1 MSQENKIEAE
11 KLSPTTDFL
20 PSGGASCSPS
30 STPETDRIATADD
43 WVQAGHARVLERER
57 DAARKILE
65 DIDEIMH
72 LMRPR
77 FHQTPSMCG
86 SYPCWIV
93 WLPKEGTCERKTLK
107 EAIIECAAQII
118 PENDKTQQPAPTN
131 DDGI

>member
-1 MSQENKIEAE
+1 MKK
-11 KLSPTTDFL
+11 KLKRNPPL
-20 PSGGASCSPS
+20 GAAICSPS

-65 DIDEIMH
+65 DIDGIMH

-77 FHQTPSMCG
+77 FHQMPSMDG
-86 SYPCWIV
+86 RYPCWIV

-118 PENDKTQQPAPTN
+118 PENVKSTHGARKERL
-131 DDGI
+131 